1 MKATSPLSK
10 KQIITLI
17 LLIILNV
24 LLTLYYLFIYYGILD
39 VYTFSLDSP
48 SAQLSAN
55 GDMYIIGSFVLDAVK
70 ILLSA
75 WGVYYSKK
83 CFTSTNQKSEKVLPI
98 TAIVLCALRIAVD
111 IFTRY
116 SRTK

>member
-24 LLTLYYLFIYYGILD
+24 LLTLFYLFIYYGILD

-70 ILLSA
+70 I
-75 WGVYYSKK
+75 
-83 CFTSTNQKSEKVLPI
+83 
-98 TAIVLCALRIAVD
+98 
-111 IFTRY
+111 
-116 SRTK
+116 